1 MADEFDPK
9 IVGFFCNW
17 CTYPG
22 VDQAGLNNLDMPAS
36 VAPIRVMCSG
46 RVSPV
51 LIMNALLRGADG
63 VIVTGCH
70 LGECHYDE
78 GNYYGRR
85 RFAYTKT
92 LLDSLGLEGDRL
104 KLGWFSAHESRD
116 MTNMI
121 NEFIDKIKEL
131 GPNPIRER
139 SSL

>member
-1 MADEFDPK
+1 MTDDYNPK

-22 VDQAGLNNLDMPAS
+22 MDQAAVNKLELPANI
-36 VAPIRVMCSG
+36 APIRVMCSG
-46 RVSPV
+46 RISPV

-70 LGECHYDE
+70 LGECHYDK

-92 LLDSLGLEGDRL
+92 MLDSLGLEPDRL
-104 KLGWFSAHESRD
+104 KLGWYSAHESQD

-121 NEFIDKIKEL
+121 NEFIDKLKEL
-131 GPNPIRER
+131 GPNPIREK
-139 SSL
+139 SSI